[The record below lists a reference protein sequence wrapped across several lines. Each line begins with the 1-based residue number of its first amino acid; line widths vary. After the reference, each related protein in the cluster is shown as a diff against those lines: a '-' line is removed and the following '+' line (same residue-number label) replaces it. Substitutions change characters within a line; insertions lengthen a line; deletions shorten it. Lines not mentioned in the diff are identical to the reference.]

1 MVENIN
7 VNERLLI
14 KYRAVYFHFK
24 YITKIFAILIARKSL
39 KTSNTPSNNKCMDV
53 MSAFVG
59 IDGFEIHDVSDN
71 VVFILNA
78 IACNEANI
86 KPCFINTK
94 VFLDPK

>member
-1 MVENIN
+1 MN
-7 VNERLLI
+7 V
-14 KYRAVYFHFK
+14 
-24 YITKIFAILIARKSL
+24 
-39 KTSNTPSNNKCMDV
+39 MG
-53 MSAFVG
+53 AFVS

-94 VFLDPK
+94 VFLDPKWTTYLQAYRDSFWQFLTPCHNCYVSKWKSFLEPTNLHP